1 MPDIDPLVSIRNSRA
16 VFDLALRLP
25 CKRHAVKPGEA
36 CLTIHPDHHALCGSR
51 LGSLPRRKR
60 GQR

>member
-1 MPDIDPLVSIRNSRA
+1 MPDPDPYLSMRQSRA
-16 VFDLALRLP
+16 IFDLALRLP

-36 CLTIHPDHHALCGSR
+36 CWTLNDLPALCGSR

-60 GQR
+60 GRR